1 MSSANLD
8 RIRELT
14 APMWRK
20 KLYALTWDGHGA
32 NLLPHLA
39 AHLEYMIGLEK
50 AGKIFASGP
59 LDFGASSDGLTVFN
73 VASKEEAA
81 LAVLELSPP
90 VTWAEVRARYKALV
104 KRLHP
109 DANGGDTSAE
119 EQLKLVNQAY
129 GTLKAAAAEA

>member
-1 MSSANLD
+1 MSASNLD

-20 KLYALTWDGHGA
+20 KLYAVQWDGHGA
-32 NLLPHLA
+32 NLLPHLV

-73 VASKEEAA
+73 VGSKEEARQLA
-81 LAVLELSPP
+81 LQDPFVING
-90 VTWAEVRARYKALV
+90 VRSFQIREWMIME
-104 KRLHP
+104 
-109 DANGGDTSAE
+109 GSFGI
-119 EQLKLVNQAY
+119 QVNY
-129 GTLKAAAAEA
+129 SDRSIEIK